1 MADPQI
7 SDSLT
12 FKCRVGSLKA
22 SIDALAYY
30 SNGNKQSSEW
40 LKETSQMPIFL
51 DTNLLL
57 NIYDI
62 SQRERD
68 SFIKFLEKNKKRI
81 ILSSQVR
88 REYLRHRVLQIR
100 GVQGRINKNKAEITN
115 TLDKTRKDIEGLK
128 GALMGVTYRNIVKY
142 GMPKTYEHLKQIL
155 DILYGSEA
163 EDRHKNVYTLSEQI
177 LTSTLE
183 DECNSFQRIAS
194 YMYDD
199 PILKALNNVATVDDL
214 TADEQKYIVAH
225 YKSLRANFDA
235 HKDGWSKE
243 SVTFPGSG
251 DAGKPIDGSIEESV
265 AWADLYIYC
274 QMLKYMKSYDC
285 DVLFI
290 THDVSKGDWLQ
301 KGTNE
306 PFIHYIENAYE
317 QTGRM
322 MYIKNSDEYLPLVTE
337 QQHGVDISEIDSL
350 EDNDSDEALDNE
362 MVKDQ
367 RDETECIDDGIVD
380 YAKDKQS
387 KTWQE
392 KLQKRLYP
400 KFREIDKQTFMTELY
415 KCNDWANSYGAGY
428 VSRSYFIFDILGQKH
443 YDFTSCIEVLDEL
456 VAENT
461 VNIVKE
467 EHDGHLMECIE
478 INQSKV

>member
-68 SFIKFLEKNKKRI
+68 SFIKFLDKNKKRI
-81 ILSSQVR
+81 LLSSQVR

-100 GVQGRINKNKAEITN
+100 GVQGRINKNKAEISN
-115 TLDKTRKDIEGLK
+115 VLDKTRKDIEGLK
-128 GALMGVTYRNIVKY
+128 GAIKGVTFRNIVKY
-142 GMPKTYEHLKQIL
+142 GMPKTYENLKQIL
-155 DILYGSEA
+155 DILYGNDA
-163 EDRHKNVYTLSEQI
+163 EERHNNVYSLSEQI
-177 LTSTLE
+177 LNATLE
-183 DECNSFQRIAS
+183 EECNSFQRIAS

-199 PILKALNNVATVDDL
+199 PILKALNSVTMIEDL
-214 TADEQKYIVAH
+214 TVDEQKYIVSL
-225 YKSLRANFDA
+225 YKSLRTNFDA
-235 HKDGWSKE
+235 HKDGWSKDN
-243 SVTFPGSG
+243 VTFPGSG
-251 DAGKPIDGSIEESV
+251 DAGKPIDGPIEESV

-274 QMLKYMKSYDC
+274 QMLKYMKSNDC

-290 THDVSKGDWLQ
+290 THDVSKGDWLV

-322 MYIKNSDEYLPLVTE
+322 MYIKNSDDYLPLVTE
-337 QQHGVDISEIDSL
+337 QQHVVDISEIDAL
-350 EDNDSDEALDNE
+350 EDDVTDEVLENE

-367 RDETECIDDGIVD
+367 GDDAECTGDGIVD
-380 YAKDKQS
+380 STVDKQP

-400 KFREIDKQTFMTELY
+400 KFRKIDKASFMTELH

-443 YDFTSCIEVLDEL
+443 YEFTSCLEVLDEL
-456 VAENT
+456 QAENK
-461 VNIVKE
+461 VKVVTE
-467 EHDGHLMECIE
+467 NHDGRDFECLQI
-478 INQSKV
+478 